1 MDEDAEYKI
10 CVKIN
15 NQNFALGEVRIQC
28 GMFNVFEKD
37 PC

>member
-15 NQNFALGEVRIQC
+15 NQNLRWGR
-28 GMFNVFEKD
+28 
-37 PC
+37 